1 MLLPDLNR
9 RNSRL
14 RQFITWTLV
23 ILVIALIFGGKPLYH
38 EFKHRR
44 ANSLAQQ
51 GDLLVNEKQANA
63 AVDKY
68 RAALEIDPASVHAN
82 YGMARLLT
90 AARMADAF
98 SHWNVVFG
106 ENGGNDGDRLEAA
119 RLAIFFKRD
128 ELVGKYLN
136 PVLAHSPVPLE
147 AVRLAAIFADA
158 QHQEAEVLRFAR
170 AYLQN
175 KPDDGGM
182 SLMLARHLQASPDPQ
197 AVKEAKPLLWTALR
211 GGGENVPEALQR
223 LAIQPDLA
231 TNEVRELLTNL
242 TKFPTN
248 DATQMLKMQLE
259 ARLTPQ
265 AKDEVTAKVLAESSQ
280 SPEKFLI
287 ACRWLSQQ
295 GLYADLLQI
304 LNGDKAL
311 QLPELFQIYTDAMS
325 RSGRWNELDGFLN
338 KGPLPIDPMQSAVF
352 RARTAMQLG
361 DGPRAQLRWQEALTL
376 AGSNPDMLKYI
387 GAYAEAVGA
396 GDRALQAYQVLVK
409 DPKFSRVAYEGMI
422 RVAERQGDT
431 PGLRKL
437 MRTMA
442 ELYPEDPAPQNDL
455 AYLSLL
461 LNDNVPASREIAE
474 KLVHDSP
481 QLPAYRATLALARL
495 RSNDPAGALKAYDGI
510 KFYVADSLPSWIAVY
525 VATIGANGQ
534 AENARALAQTI
545 PLDRLKPEE
554 RRLIQQWLPPAHA
567 PAPVPTTK
575 P

>member
-1 MLLPDLNR
+1 MWMLL
-9 RNSRL
+9 
-14 RQFITWTLV
+14 

-51 GDLLVNEKQANA
+51 GDLMVNEKQANA

-68 RAALEIDPASVHAN
+68 RAALEIDPANVHAN

-90 AARMADAF
+90 AARMVDAF
-98 SHWNVVFG
+98 SHWNVVFS
-106 ENGGNDGDRLEAA
+106 ENAGNDGDRLDAA
-119 RLAIFFKRD
+119 RLAIFFKKD
-128 ELVGKYLN
+128 DLVGKYLN

-170 AYLQN
+170 AYLQA

-197 AVKEAKPLLWTALR
+197 TVKEAKPLLWTALR
-211 GGGENVPEALQR
+211 GGGENVPESLQR
-223 LAIQPDLA
+223 LAIQPDLS
-231 TNEVRELLTNL
+231 TNEVRDLLTNL
-242 TKFPTN
+242 VRFPTN
-248 DATQMLKMQLE
+248 DATQLLKMQLE

-265 AKDEVTAKVLAESSQ
+265 AKDEVTARVLAESSQ

-287 ACRWLSQQ
+287 ACRWLAQQ

-304 LNGDKAL
+304 LKGDRAA
-311 QLPELFQIYTDAMS
+311 QSPELFQLYTDAMS

-338 KGPLPIDPMQSAVF
+338 KGPLPIDPVQSAVF

-361 DGPRAQLRWQEALTL
+361 DGPRAQLRWQEALSL

-396 GDRALQAYQVLVK
+396 QDRAKQAYQVLVK
-409 DPKFSRVAYEGMI
+409 DPKFARPAYEGMI

-431 PGLRKL
+431 QGLRAL
-437 MRTMA
+437 MRTMV
-442 ELYPEDPAPQNDL
+442 ELFPEDRAPQNDL
-455 AYLSLL
+455 AYLNLL
-461 LNDNVPASREIAE
+461 MGDNIPASREVAE
-474 KLVHDSP
+474 KLVHDDP

-495 RSNDPAGALKAYDGI
+495 RSNDPSGALKAYEGI

-534 AENARALAQTI
+534 VDNARGLARTI

-554 RRLIQQWLPPAHA
+554 RQLVQQWLQPGQTPVA
-567 PAPVPTTK
+567 APVAK